1 MHSEEMPLG
10 IEIRHSACKRC
21 AKCIRNC
28 PTQAMRIYEGAVR
41 VHSELCMGCGECIRV
56 CPWKAIEVR
65 QDSWVAIRK
74 NQNLLLTADP
84 TFYVQTGSCGK
95 TGSLL
100 ESLTKLGF
108 EDISDYISTAYDL
121 AALAIARQINER
133 KSEGLPLIST
143 YCPAVLRLIQLNYP
157 ELVDRIVGVESPL
170 EIGVDYWRQTTGRT
184 ESVALIAPC
193 PAMSQLQ
200 SSPTGRPKSN
210 FDHVVVIRQVIR
222 NLMNEGAT
230 VDELPHSFERN
241 GRWLKWALQGGETQH
256 IAATLGRPL
265 VSVVATGIRNVRDL
279 LNELELGR
287 LGCVEYLEC
296 RLCNQGC
303 LGGVATSE
311 SRFMSLVRL
320 QNLNIDWTLKP
331 EERERLMSLYET
343 DIWRFSEPIRSI
355 SQQALSDDIPTA
367 MARLKQMNALYATL
381 PGIDCGSCGRPSC
394 RAMAADLAKGEGEI
408 TDCIFKLKERI
419 TALSARISD
428 LCAKNPQTPTSL
440 SEHDSL
446 NGHGGMLTDEH
457 I

>member
-1 MHSEEMPLG
+1 MPLG
-10 IEIRHSACKRC
+10 IEVRHDACKRC

-28 PTQAMRIYEGAVR
+28 PTQAMRLYEGAVR
-41 VHSELCMGCGECIRV
+41 VEAELCMGCGECIRV

-65 QDSWVAIRK
+65 QDSWVAIR
-74 NQNLLLTADP
+74 QNRDLLLTADP

-95 TGSLL
+95 TGSLQ
-100 ESLTKLGF
+100 ESLAKLGF

-121 AALAIARQINER
+121 AALAIARQIQER
-133 KSEGLPLIST
+133 KEDGPLIST

-200 SSPTGRPKSN
+200 ICPAGRSKSN
-210 FDHVVVIRQVIR
+210 FDHVIIIKQVIS
-222 NLMNEGAT
+222 NLLREGAT
-230 VDELPHSFERN
+230 VDELPHTFERN
-241 GRWLKWALQGGETQH
+241 GRWLMWALDGGESRH
-256 IAATLGRPL
+256 ISSVMGRPL
-265 VSVVATGIRNVRDL
+265 TSVTVTGIRNVLDL

-296 RLCNQGC
+296 RMCNQGC

-320 QNLNIDWTLKP
+320 QNLNIDWRLAP
-331 EERERLMSLYET
+331 ADRERLMGLYET
-343 DIWRFSEPIRSI
+343 GIWRFNEPIRLLG
-355 SQQALSDDIPTA
+355 QEALSPDIQTA
-367 MARLKQMNALYATL
+367 MERLKKMNALHTTL

-394 RAMAADLAKGEGEI
+394 RAMAADLARGEGEI

-419 TALSARISD
+419 TGLSTQIFD
-428 LCAKNPQTPTSL
+428 LCSKNPQTPTSL
-440 SEHDSL
+440 GDHYA
-446 NGHGGMLTDEH
+446 GGPAKGDVQP
-457 I
+457 